1 MSIDREAA
9 IEVLLDGH
17 GSLGFLMPPNSPWAL
32 DESVGCQ
39 MPAWCP
45 AEDGDM
51 EPQRAEA
58 RAILEEEGFDFN
70 KTYVMTVESDAQVQA
85 RATFI
90 QEQLRLIGVQSEFD
104 LVETV
109 AWRQQSF
116 DGTWGDILPR
126 NDTMPSGDPALGLA
140 FYLQCNS
147 ANN

>member
-51 EPQRAEA
+51 EAQRAEA
-58 RAILEEEGFDFN
+58 RQILEEEGFDFN
-70 KTYVMTVESDAQVQA
+70 KTYVLTVESDAQVVE
-85 RATFI
+85 RAVFL
-90 QEQLRLIGVQSEFD
+90 QEQLRLLGLRIEFD
-104 LVETV
+104 TVESV
-109 AWRQQSF
+109 AYRDQQAS
-116 DGTWGDILPR
+116 GTWGDF
-126 NDTMPSGDPALGLA
+126 MAA
-140 FYLQCNS
+140 NS
-147 ANN
+147 